1 MRIVLLTREYPPETT
16 WGGCAI
22 VNHNLARALAS
33 KGHEVHVICQGV
45 DREYD
50 RREEGVHVHRVGY
63 DTRSYS
69 VVARTRY
76 LLASWHKIRVLYKKF
91 NVDIIQADYWSGEGI
106 ICAIK
111 KKSVLIIKTQTG
123 ITGAISTKDK
133 LKLESYIGSLGLS
146 LIAKLTA
153 MRADRLIS
161 ESKIDFSQTANNLHI
176 DAEKI
181 HIIHNGIDTNHYRPV
196 SPAIVVQQKLKLG
209 LPVDNPIV
217 LFAGRIEKL
226 KGADILAESIPIVLN
241 KMPNVKFIFAGRD
254 TETAPGGQSFKAWI
268 TAKATNEG
276 FQDNI
281 LFTGLIDPMEI
292 PVFYSACDAFVLSSR
307 KESFGLV
314 AVEAMACGAPVVST
328 SVGIIPEL
336 TKERLKGLEVIPLE
350 NPNELANGILKM
362 LALTAEEKIHVSREN
377 REIIE
382 TKFSFDSWIDKI
394 VNVYE
399 DALRA
404 KKNYEKSAMI
414 YDDVKANRRE
424 FS

>member
-1 MRIVLLTREYPPETT
+1 
-16 WGGCAI
+16 
-22 VNHNLARALAS
+22 
-33 KGHEVHVICQGV
+33 
-45 DREYD
+45 
-50 RREEGVHVHRVGY
+50 
-63 DTRSYS
+63 
-69 VVARTRY
+69 
-76 LLASWHKIRVLYKKF
+76 
-91 NVDIIQADYWSGEGI
+91 
-106 ICAIK
+106 
-111 KKSVLIIKTQTG
+111 
-123 ITGAISTKDK
+123 
-133 LKLESYIGSLGLS
+133 
-146 LIAKLTA
+146 
-153 MRADRLIS
+153 
-161 ESKIDFSQTANNLHI
+161 
-176 DAEKI
+176 
-181 HIIHNGIDTNHYRPV
+181 
-196 SPAIVVQQKLKLG
+196 
-209 LPVDNPIV
+209 
-217 LFAGRIEKL
+217 
-226 KGADILAESIPIVLN
+226 
-241 KMPNVKFIFAGRD
+241 MPNVKFIFAGRD